1 MNKKIYR
8 IGAPANVDKANATTA
23 SDLTDK
29 TITPLGGFPHYGVVR
44 NAFVMIKGGCVGC
57 KKELL
62 FLENHFLLNN
72 LEELWKL

>member
-57 KKELL
+57 KKRIVVLRKSLL
-62 FLENHFLLNN
+62 V
-72 LEELWKL
+72 K